1 MTDTSKPT
9 PGSIWEHK
17 NGNRYTVLC
26 LANESSA
33 NPRYQPVV
41 VYQGDNGRIWA
52 RHSSDWHRSF
62 IAIPKDISSG
72 KPTPGPWH
80 VVCTPGHNGIG
91 EVRVYSS
98 DMGLPIAT
106 VNSNW
111 PGRTVDAAFIAEAG
125 TVYHET
131 NLTPRQLLEQRN
143 ELLNAV
149 EGFIKSFHHSV
160 ITDDLEQFPAM
171 AAGIAAMNKARGI
184 PEGCTHTFICEHPN
198 WPNGIWEIDPV
209 SALAKCGKVG
219 VK

>member
-1 MTDTSKPT
+1 MNDTS
-9 PGSIWEHK
+9 
-17 NGNRYTVLC
+17 
-26 LANESSA
+26 
-33 NPRYQPVV
+33 
-41 VYQGDNGRIWA
+41 
-52 RHSSDWHRSF
+52 
-62 IAIPKDISSG
+62 

-131 NLTPRQLLEQRN
+131 NLTPRQLLEQRD
-143 ELLNAV
+143 EYRSLLHRVFAESFGGYISWEGGDTENVYHIPCKIYDEV
-149 EGFIKSFHHSV
+149 E
-160 ITDDLEQFPAM
+160 
-171 AAGIAAMNKARGI
+171 
-184 PEGCTHTFICEHPN
+184 
-198 WPNGIWEIDPV
+198 

-219 VK
+219 G

>member
-1 MTDTSKPT
+1 MNDTS
-9 PGSIWEHK
+9 
-17 NGNRYTVLC
+17 
-26 LANESSA
+26 
-33 NPRYQPVV
+33 
-41 VYQGDNGRIWA
+41 
-52 RHSSDWHRSF
+52 
-62 IAIPKDISSG
+62 

-131 NLTPRQLLEQRN
+131 NLTPRQLLEQRD

-184 PEGCTHTFICEHPN
+184 PKGCTRTFICEHPN

-209 SALAKCGKVG
+209 SALAQDNTGWAAVPVVPTLHQLGSGYAMAGVPAQQVYSAMLNASPVLLETKGKT
-219 VK
+219 K